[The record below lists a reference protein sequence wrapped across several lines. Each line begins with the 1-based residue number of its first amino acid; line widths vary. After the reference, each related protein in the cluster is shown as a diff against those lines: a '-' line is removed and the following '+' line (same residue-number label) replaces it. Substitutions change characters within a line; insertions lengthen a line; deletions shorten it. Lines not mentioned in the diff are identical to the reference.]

1 MNIKNK
7 ILKIITLALAF
18 FAMLLTAQV
27 SAGRINFEDAMS
39 SSIHIVKSIDTK
51 RRVVTLGDL
60 AFSYNSTTIIYDVN
74 GAKTDATALAVGQV
88 IDFNY
93 DPGKRYLSVP
103 LATKIW
109 IKSKQTTRLLK

>member
-1 MNIKNK
+1 MKNK
-7 ILKIITLALAF
+7 FIKIMTLAFVF
-18 FAMLLTAQV
+18 FTMLLAGKV
-27 SAGRINFEDAMS
+27 SAGRVNFEDAMS

-74 GAKTDATALAVGQV
+74 GAKTDATALAVGQM

-93 DPGKRYLSVP
+93 DPDKRYLSVP